1 MSKKNKVTTD
11 ASKGFLGES
20 ELWKAEQQ
28 QQQATQ
34 MVRSPRGL
42 DAQKLAGYRQ
52 AGRQLGLFDELE
64 EQTKNR
70 VRELQ
75 INSAELYVGID
86 LDGNGWELFE
96 TIQTVLHQHSQTT
109 DQNAPDYY
117 MGDTNDTGVTV
128 ALWNGKKEPV
138 AYIKTSLAEL
148 TKIRT
153 GEDKPRGRDIDTTA
167 ELIARYNGKPY
178 IVRYKEYYTETKKVR
193 GRDVSKTSCRTVE
206 TADALYKAVVK
217 RDHGT
222 RTSSVQLW
230 LLPLFF
236 HQIATNYNSRP
247 IDYVSRV
254 RNAYGKLSGKAKKQP
269 PDGLHYFLTRLMEAQ
284 NNPDCT
290 YHSKLYGDGGLYELI
305 DRRAASKRMWGQLA
319 DTLKLFAA
327 VAKEIGLLESW
338 ETKDSAN
345 HDNTIATFKVVPQ
358 GQWH

>member
-1 MSKKNKVTTD
+1 MAKKQTTK
-11 ASKGFLGES
+11 AFEQA
-20 ELWKAEQQ
+20 ELARLQQEQQ
-28 QQQATQ
+28 QEQQQTTQ

-42 DAQKLAGYRQ
+42 DNQKLVGYKQ
-52 AGRQLGLFDELE
+52 AGKQLGLFDELE

-70 VRELQ
+70 VRDLK
-75 INSAELYVGID
+75 IDSAELYVGID
-86 LDGNGWELFE
+86 LDGDGWELFE

-138 AYIKTSLAEL
+138 AYIKTNLAEL

-153 GEDKPRGRDIDTTA
+153 GVDKPSGKDIDTTA
-167 ELIARYNGKPY
+167 ALIAKYNGKPY
-178 IVRYKEYYTETKKVR
+178 IVRYKEYYTETKTVR
-193 GRDVSKTSCRTVE
+193 GRDILKTSYRTVE

-236 HQIATNYNSRP
+236 RQIATNYNSRP
-247 IDYVSRV
+247 LDYISRV
-254 RNAYGKLSGKAKKQP
+254 RKAYTKLSGKANTKT
-269 PDGLHYFLTRLMEAQ
+269 PDGLHYFLARLVEAQ
-284 NNPDCT
+284 NNT
-290 YHSKLYGDGGLYELI
+290 EHVYHSKLYGDGGLYELI
-305 DRRAASKRMWGQLA
+305 DRRAASKRMWRQLEE
-319 DTLKLFAA
+319 TLKLFAA

-338 ETKDSAN
+338 TMQASVN
-345 HDNTIATFKVVPQ
+345 HDNTVATFMVVPQ